1 MKTKS
6 IPQILQE
13 ISSTLP
19 SESLL
24 KNNLDPSKSRLYL
37 WKKLAKKITSLL
49 DENSVKYTLMKAYDV
64 PWAFMTD
71 VDLLIENEMDMLKT
85 ITILKNEN
93 YNIEK
98 LQFFYPNKATAKK
111 PEETVIVDLYYKP
124 KWYDFTYAPKGL
136 ISSSHIRGK
145 IHDVNAFIPTPEL
158 NIYLVATHGYC
169 HGRLTLEEILHIANI
184 ICKEKPDLLTLLPLI
199 RNFRTCHALY
209 CYMWLVKTILKEWFG
224 LDNTCLESFLKILQQ
239 DSVTLYYKKWI
250 ESLAPFEYRNF
261 PIYIPLKN
269 LIFSSLTKLSRNNL
283 DNSVKRYDEL
293 QITARHI
300 FFFGFLYGQIG
311 KILTMVF

>member
-111 PEETVIVDLYYKP
+111 HY
-124 KWYDFTYAPKGL
+124 
-136 ISSSHIRGK
+136 
-145 IHDVNAFIPTPEL
+145 
-158 NIYLVATHGYC
+158 
-169 HGRLTLEEILHIANI
+169 
-184 ICKEKPDLLTLLPLI
+184 
-199 RNFRTCHALY
+199 
-209 CYMWLVKTILKEWFG
+209 
-224 LDNTCLESFLKILQQ
+224 QQ
-239 DSVTLYYKKWI
+239 C
-250 ESLAPFEYRNF
+250 N
-261 PIYIPLKN
+261 
-269 LIFSSLTKLSRNNL
+269 
-283 DNSVKRYDEL
+283 
-293 QITARHI
+293 
-300 FFFGFLYGQIG
+300 
-311 KILTMVF
+311 